1 MRRSELVVTDEQGAA
16 LEQLARSPKRAEADR
31 ARAILRSAGGESSRA
46 IALTVGVRPDHV
58 RFWRMRFRKE
68 GVEALRER
76 PKGGR
81 TAVKAA
87 AALPVV
93 QAILSDPPPAGVVW
107 TVPRLSEEV
116 ARRAGLKI
124 SASWLRVVMRER
136 GGFAGVGR
144 GTRSRTGKM
153 WMPSRAAGCD

>member
-1 MRRSELVVTDEQGAA
+1 MRRTALVVTNEQRAA

-31 ARAILRSAGGESSRA
+31 ARAILRSAAGESSGA
-46 IALTVGVRPDHV
+46 IARTVGVRPDHV
-58 RFWRMRFRKE
+58 RFWRMRFRRE
-68 GVEALRER
+68 GVEALRVR
-76 PKGGR
+76 PNRGR
-81 TAVKAA
+81 PAVKAA

-93 QAILSDPPPAGVVW
+93 QTILSEPPPAGVVW

-116 ARRAGLKI
+116 TRRAGPKI
-124 SASWLRVVMRER
+124 SASWLRVVMRKR

-144 GTRSRTGKM
+144 GTRSRAGKM